1 MRGPNNGHAI
11 DRSTASPPLC
21 HPHAMRLTGS
31 SGLSI
36 DERELTETFARASG
50 PGGQNV
56 NKVET
61 AVSLRFDVFNSP
73 SLPEDVKYRLM
84 KSAGRALTQDGVLV
98 IFAQEHRS
106 QDRNREAA
114 RARLLAL
121 IDEAAIRPRR
131 RRATRPTYGSQLRRL
146 DGKTKRSAIKRNR
159 TTHPDSD

>member
-1 MRGPNNGHAI
+1 
-11 DRSTASPPLC
+11 
-21 HPHAMRLTGS
+21 MRLTAT

-73 SLPEDVKYRLM
+73 SLPEEVKYRLM
-84 KSAGRALTQDGVLV
+84 KSAGRALTGNGVLV
-98 IFAQEHRS
+98 LFAQEHRS

-114 RARLLAL
+114 RARLLAM
-121 IDEAAIRPRR
+121 IDAASVRPIK
-131 RRATRPTYGSQLRRL
+131 RRATRPTYGSELRRL
-146 DGKTKRSAIKRNR
+146 EGKTKRSAVKRGRGAKNAE
-159 TTHPDSD
+159 D

>member
-1 MRGPNNGHAI
+1 
-11 DRSTASPPLC
+11 
-21 HPHAMRLTGS
+21 MRLTGK

-36 DERELTETFARASG
+36 DEGELTETFARASG

-61 AVSLRFDVFNSP
+61 AVSLRFDVFNSA

-84 KSAGRALTQDGVLV
+84 NSAGRALTQDGVLI

-121 IDEAAIRPRR
+121 IDAAAIRPVK

-146 DGKTKRSAIKRNR
+146 EGKTKRSATKRNR
-159 TTHPDSD
+159 SSPDGD

>member
-1 MRGPNNGHAI
+1 
-11 DRSTASPPLC
+11 
-21 HPHAMRLTGS
+21 MRLTGK

-36 DERELTETFARASG
+36 DEHELTETFARASG

-73 SLPEDVKYRLM
+73 SLPEEVKYRLM
-84 KSAGRALTQDGVLV
+84 KSAGRALTQDGILV

-146 DGKTKRSAIKRNR
+146 DGKTKRSATKRNR
-159 TTHPDSD
+159 RPGGSED